1 MNNQISNVTFFLSW
15 SFIGFSMLI
24 ALWQGLKM
32 EKDILISGIRAFLQL
47 IVTGYLL
54 QFIFDAQSPY
64 LTALVLLIM
73 TVVAGRDA
81 SKRGQ
86 GLPNVFL
93 IVTIAIGLGEIV
105 TLGILLLI
113 RVISFSPAEAIPLSG
128 MILGNS
134 MIAASIALDRLKGS
148 MAQRKTKW
156 KPFLHW
162 VQLQGKLLAMLLE
175 RRSARLLFPL

>member
-64 LTALVLLIM
+64 LT
-73 TVVAGRDA
+73 
-81 SKRGQ
+81 
-86 GLPNVFL
+86 
-93 IVTIAIGLGEIV
+93 
-105 TLGILLLI
+105 
-113 RVISFSPAEAIPLSG
+113 
-128 MILGNS
+128 
-134 MIAASIALDRLKGS
+134 
-148 MAQRKTKW
+148 
-156 KPFLHW
+156 
-162 VQLQGKLLAMLLE
+162 
-175 RRSARLLFPL
+175 